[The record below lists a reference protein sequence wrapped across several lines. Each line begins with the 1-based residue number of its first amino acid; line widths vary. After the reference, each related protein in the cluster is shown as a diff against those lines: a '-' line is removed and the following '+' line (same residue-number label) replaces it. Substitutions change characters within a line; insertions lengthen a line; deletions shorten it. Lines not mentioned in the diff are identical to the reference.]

1 MWAIFAH
8 RDVPFFMDFIFY
20 QLRVRSFLRGW
31 LPCNFP
37 ACNSCHYNRLISVAS
52 FFFYCSAAFICHWGD
67 LINWQLC
74 SCECFMALNGRR
86 NARNNNISSKL
97 SLLFLYISVSLFND
111 QKYAVILQRKTFKS
125 YKKTKAFYTEK
136 IDWDWSFLAKST

>member
-1 MWAIFAH
+1 
-8 RDVPFFMDFIFY
+8 
-20 QLRVRSFLRGW
+20 
-31 LPCNFP
+31 
-37 ACNSCHYNRLISVAS
+37 
-52 FFFYCSAAFICHWGD
+52 
-67 LINWQLC
+67 
-74 SCECFMALNGRR
+74 MALNGRR

-136 IDWDWSFLAKST
+136 ID